1 LPIFLGVS
9 IKWLVRIFL
18 VGFYALFGF
27 YQLHGQNPFGWLA
40 SDHPWLTIT
49 LILVTCYAFLSPI
62 VTLRKETVGGEVT
75 MRKAT
80 WLFVFIIACL
90 ILTIM
95 YYANFP
101 RGFQPAVNK
110 HVLGTISTSTSGVL
124 LAIYANPIWKV
135 YFAPTRWAYVW
146 GLASMAVVAFIALRF
161 VKPQVQKIH
170 IPVIHKTVTPTYS
183 SGSTM
188 QSSTPQGATLR
199 PETTQTVVEEIVEE
213 EAEAV

>member
-1 LPIFLGVS
+1 
-9 IKWLVRIFL
+9 
-18 VGFYALFGF
+18 
-27 YQLHGQNPFGWLA
+27 
-40 SDHPWLTIT
+40 
-49 LILVTCYAFLSPI
+49 
-62 VTLRKETVGGEVT
+62 

-80 WLFVFIIACL
+80 WLLVFIIAIL
-90 ILTIM
+90 IVTVI
-95 YYANFP
+95 YYAYKP
-101 RGFQPAVNK
+101 FQSAVNINL
-110 HVLGTISTSTSGVL
+110 LGPASALFGGWLTT
-124 LAIYANPIWKV
+124 IYAHPIWKA
-135 YFAPTRWAYVW
+135 YFAPTRWAAGW
-146 GLASMAVVAFIALRF
+146 GAFGMLVAVIIALRF